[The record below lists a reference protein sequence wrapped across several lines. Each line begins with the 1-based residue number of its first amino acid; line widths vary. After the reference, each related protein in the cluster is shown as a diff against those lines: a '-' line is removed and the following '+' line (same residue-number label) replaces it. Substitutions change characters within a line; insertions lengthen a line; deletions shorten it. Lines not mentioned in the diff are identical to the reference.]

1 MTASDHPK
9 RIPKIGRLLLGL
21 LGLTTF
27 RAAYPQIALEIIG
40 SVALIN
46 MGNREADLAL
56 PVVVNGGSL
65 PNALYASR
73 LCACYTAFYCH
84 RDLLREC
91 ATTSPWLL
99 GLDEAA
105 PDDWQPQK
113 RLEVATGPQSV
124 LPRCGLSSKLRE
136 PG

>member
-40 SVALIN
+40 SVALVN

-73 LCACYTAFYCH
+73 
-84 RDLLREC
+84 
-91 ATTSPWLL
+91 
-99 GLDEAA
+99 
-105 PDDWQPQK
+105 
-113 RLEVATGPQSV
+113 QS
-124 LPRCGLSSKLRE
+124 
-136 PG
+136 